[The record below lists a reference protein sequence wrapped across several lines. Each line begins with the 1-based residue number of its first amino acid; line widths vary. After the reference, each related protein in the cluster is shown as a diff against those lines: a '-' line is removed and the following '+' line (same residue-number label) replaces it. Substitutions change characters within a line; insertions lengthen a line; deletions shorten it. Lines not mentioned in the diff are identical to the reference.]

1 MKRIALAAV
10 VGFAASTAF
19 AGGFDEPQIEPP
31 VMIDVVGTEGSS
43 SAGGM
48 IIPLILLALLAA
60 AAS

>member
-1 MKRIALAAV
+1 MKKFVLAAAFA
-10 VGFAASTAF
+10 GAASTAF
-19 AGGFDEPQIEPP
+19 AGGFDEPIIEPEL
-31 VMIDVVGTEGSS
+31 VIEEVAEAGSS